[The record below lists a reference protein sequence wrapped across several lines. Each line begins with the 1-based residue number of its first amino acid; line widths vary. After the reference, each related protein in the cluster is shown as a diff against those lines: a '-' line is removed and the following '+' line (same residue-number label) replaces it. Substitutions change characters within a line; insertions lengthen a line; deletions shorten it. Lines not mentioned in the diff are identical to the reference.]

1 MPNVTIPEEHA
12 DDPIGYAIQNIRPE
26 LTGPLYDLSKA
37 VYQKSKLPLRIF
49 EAVRA
54 RIALING
61 CQLCQQFRSISDVPT
76 YLAGLGEDPAV
87 GVHTHGPGPE
97 EQFYLDIADWRDS
110 PIYSERERIAIEY
123 AERFSQ
129 SPDALGYDADFWER
143 AKAQFS
149 EDELYDMT
157 IAVACFVATGRFVH
171 VLGFDGT
178 VACEVRDG
186 QPQMAAE

>member
-1 MPNVTIPEEHA
+1 MPNVTIPEAHA
-12 DDPIGYAIQNIRPE
+12 DDPIGYAIENIRPE

-37 VYQKSKLPLRIF
+37 VYQKSKLPLREF

-61 CQLCQQFRSISDVPT
+61 CQLCQRFRSISDVPA
-76 YLAGLGEDPAV
+76 YLAGLGEDPEV
-87 GVHTHGPGPE
+87 GVHTHGPAPE
-97 EQFYLDIADWRDS
+97 EEFYLNIADWRDS

-123 AERFSQ
+123 AERFSE
-129 SPDALGYDADFWER
+129 SPDALGYDAGFWER

-171 VLGFDGT
+171 VLGF
-178 VACEVRDG
+178 E
-186 QPQMAAE
+186 